1 MEEIKSRRRKTFVR
15 IYEIVWLSMLMLIA
29 FLCFFAAWWYV
40 RVYGRI
46 GFDSVLF
53 TLTGGLGGVSDTLVH
68 DFLLKGALPAV
79 LCTVATA
86 LLLFWPKKWALQ
98 LGKAKLLPLQ
108 ENLASGIACVLSLA
122 LLVHAAFNVELV
134 EYVIRSNQESE
145 LYQDEY
151 RDPENVNIT
160 FPEEKRN
167 LIYIFLESME
177 TSYLSEDLGGGLPYN
192 LIPELTQLAQNNVN
206 FSHNESVG
214 GFSQVT
220 GASWTIGAMTA
231 HTGGVPLK
239 VPEGITDW
247 QNGYG
252 QEGEFLD
259 GLTTLTSL
267 LQEQGYYQTLMVGSV
282 VGFGGRDT
290 FYENHGVDEI
300 FDLVT
305 ARRDGVVEYNYWN
318 DFWGME
324 DLYLYEYAKRE
335 LAEISQKDQPFAFTM
350 LTVDTHHIGGFTCAL
365 CGSNYKESYEN
376 AIACASK
383 QVNDFVAW
391 IMAQDWYENTTIV
404 ITGDHC
410 SMDKGY
416 FNRNVDGDYERHI
429 YNCFINAAATP
440 YQTKNRQFCAM
451 DMFPTTL
458 AAMGCTIEGDRLG
471 LGTNLFS
478 KVPTLMEK
486 IGYTKLCTELSKQSD
501 FYAEHFYGK
510 DYSIPETTGES

>member
-1 MEEIKSRRRKTFVR
+1 MDETKVRPGRFVAR
-15 IYEIVWLSMLMLIA
+15 AFGIVGLSLLMLVA
-29 FLCFFAAWWYV
+29 FLGFFAAWWYV

-53 TLTGGLGGVSDTLVH
+53 TLTGGLGGVSDTLVR
-68 DFLLKGALPAV
+68 DYLLKGALPAV
-79 LCTVATA
+79 LCTLLASV
-86 LLLFWPKKWALQ
+86 LLFWEGKPKIVI
-98 LGKAKLLPLQ
+98 GKLRIFPLNP
-108 ENLASGIACVLSLA
+108 NLASAVACLLSLL

-134 EYVIRSNQESE
+134 EYVIRSNQYSE

-151 RDPENVNIT
+151 VDPKDVQIT

-177 TSYLSEDLGGGLPYN
+177 TSYLSEALGGGLEYN
-192 LIPELTQLAQNNVN
+192 LIPELTQLAQNYVN

-239 VPEGITDW
+239 VPDGITDW

-252 QEGEFLD
+252 KDGEFLD
-259 GLTTLTSL
+259 NLTTLTSI
-267 LQEQGYYQTLMVGSV
+267 LQEQGYHQSLMVGSV

-290 FYENHGVDEI
+290 FYENHGVDAI
-300 FDLVT
+300 YDLVT
-305 ARRDGVVEYNYWN
+305 ARKDGIVAYNYWN

-324 DLYLYEYAKRE
+324 DLYLYEYARQE
-335 LAEISQKDQPFAFTM
+335 LTEISQKDQPFAFTM
-350 LTVDTHHIGGFTCAL
+350 LTVDTHHIGGFTCDL
-365 CGSNYKESYEN
+365 CGSNYEESYEN
-376 AIACASK
+376 AIACASR
-383 QVNDFVAW
+383 QVSEFVAW
-391 IMAQDWYENTTIV
+391 IMQQDWYENTTIV

-416 FNRNVDGDYERHI
+416 FSRNIDDNYERHV
-429 YNCFINAAATP
+429 YNCFINAAVVP

-451 DMFPTTL
+451 DLFPTTL
-458 AAMGCTIEGDRLG
+458 AAMGCTIEGNRLG

-478 KVPTLMEK
+478 KAPTLMEK
-486 IGYTKLCTELSKQSD
+486 MGYTKLCAELSKQSE
-501 FYAEHFYGK
+501 YYSEHFYGK
-510 DYSIPETTGES
+510 DYSVPETTG

>member
-1 MEEIKSRRRKTFVR
+1 MEEILQQKKKKGGVFGP
-15 IYEIVWLSMLMLIA
+15 IFLSLLMLLALCA
-29 FLCFFAAWWYV
+29 FFSACWYV

-53 TLTGGLGGVSDTLVH
+53 TLTGGLGGVSKTLVN
-68 DFLLKGALPAV
+68 DYLLGALLPACV
-79 LCTVATA
+79 CAV
-86 LLLFWPKKWALQ
+86 
-98 LGKAKLLPLQ
+98 
-108 ENLASGIACVLSLA
+108 VLSLVLFPVGKRKWCVKHVQIFPLHPNLA
-122 LLVHAAFNVELV
+122 AAIAALLSLTLLVHAAFNVELV
-134 EYVIRSNQESE
+134 DYLIYSNQESE
-145 LYQDEY
+145 LYEAEY
-151 RDPENVNIT
+151 KDPDQVKIT

-167 LIYIFLESME
+167 LIYIYMESME
-177 TSYLSEDLGGGLPYN
+177 TSYLSQDLGGGLTYN
-192 LIPELTQLAQNNVN
+192 LIPELTQLAQTHVN
-206 FSHNESVG
+206 FSHNDSVG

-252 QEGEFLD
+252 KDGEFLD
-259 GLTTLTSL
+259 GLTTLNSIL
-267 LQEQGYYQTLMVGSV
+267 EDAGYYQTLMVGSV

-290 FYENHGVDEI
+290 FYENHGVDRI
-300 FDLVT
+300 YDLVT
-305 ARRDGVVEYNYWN
+305 ARRDGIVAYNYWN

-324 DLYLYEYAKRE
+324 DLYLYEYAKQE
-335 LAEISQKDQPFAFTM
+335 LTQISQQDQPFAFTM

-365 CGSNYKESYEN
+365 CGSNYEESYEN
-376 AIACASK
+376 AIACASR
-383 QVNDFVAW
+383 QVSEFVAW
-391 IMAQDWYENTTIV
+391 IMQQDWYEHTTIV

-416 FNRNVDGDYERHI
+416 FSRNIDEDYQRHV
-429 YNCFINAAATP
+429 YNCFINAAAQP
-440 YQTKNRQFCAM
+440 FRMKNRQFCAM

-478 KVPTLMEK
+478 TVPTLMEK
-486 IGYTKLCTELSKQSD
+486 LGYTQLCAELSKQSV
-501 FYAEHFYGK
+501 YYTQNFYGK
-510 DYSIPETTGES
+510 DYSVPATTQTN